1 LRVLARIVQQ
11 LDGEDV
17 RGQGLARLFDS
28 LVAHQP
34 ASIGGLVARPLP
46 DGWSFTK
53 APRRRG

>member
-1 LRVLARIVQQ
+1 VLARIVQQ